1 MHKERPPLANP
12 APLEGRHDLSAFDC
26 GVPAL
31 NNYLKKFALQNQQS
45 QSARTYVATR
55 GERVV
60 GYYTLAA
67 ASARREETPA
77 RVAKG
82 LAAHPIPVILLA
94 RLAVDAGEKGAGLG
108 AGLLKDAL
116 LRAVAAADIVGCRA
130 VMVHAKDEALKAFY
144 QRFGF
149 EPSPTDPFRLF
160 LLMKDIKASL
170 GIAPGKRRT

>member
-1 MHKERPPLANP
+1 MDKEEPPLNSP
-12 APLEGRHDLSAFDC
+12 VPLDTKHDLSAFEC

-31 NNYLKKFALQNQQS
+31 DAYLKKCALQNQGS
-45 QSARTYVATR
+45 QSARTYVVTR
-55 GERVV
+55 GASVV

-67 ASARREETPA
+67 GSARREETPA

-82 LAAHPIPVILLA
+82 LAAHPVPVILLA
-94 RLAVDAGEKGAGLG
+94 RLAVDRTEKGKGLG

-116 LRAVAAADIVGCRA
+116 LRAVQAADIVGCRA
-130 VMVHAKDEALKAFY
+130 VMVHAKDDGAKAFY

-149 EPSPTDPFRLF
+149 EPSPADPFRLF

-170 GIAPGKRRT
+170 GISPGKRKT

>member
-1 MHKERPPLANP
+1 MDPETPPLNSPVLLDAT
-12 APLEGRHDLSAFDC
+12 HDLSAFDC

-31 NNYLKKFALQNQQS
+31 NAYLKQFAFQSLRS

-55 GERVV
+55 GASVV

-82 LAAHPIPVILLA
+82 LAAHPVPVILLA
-94 RLAVDAGEKGAGLG
+94 RLAVDGTEKGKGLG

-116 LRAVAAADIVGCRA
+116 LRAVQAADIVGCRA
-130 VMVHAKDEALKAFY
+130 VMVHAKDDGAKVFY

-149 EPSPTDPFRLF
+149 EASPTDPFRLF
-160 LLMKDIKASL
+160 LLMKDVKASL
-170 GIAPGKRRT
+170 GIPPSKPKP